1 MIKLETNTVKA
12 EGDEI
17 HALCAVQIKGKHSDV
32 MREYISTVESLTR
45 AILQDV
51 PDALQSPIKQDMK
64 LALMRM
70 CLDVL

>member
-1 MIKLETNTVKA
+1 MIRTKTTTVNA
-12 EGDEI
+12 EGGKT

-51 PDALQSPIKQDMK
+51 PDALQSPVKQDMK

>member
-1 MIKLETNTVKA
+1 MIRTKTTTVKA

-17 HALCAVQIKGKHSDV
+17 HALCAVEIKGKHSEI
-32 MREYISTVESLTR
+32 MREYISTVESITR

-51 PDALQSPIKQDMK
+51 PDSLQSAVKQDMK

-70 CLDVL
+70 CLDIL